1 MRSLAFVAAV
11 LLSQSAAATD
21 RVNGFDL
28 SDTLVPHGEIA
39 RGGPQKDGIPALTD
53 PAFVTAAEATFVA
66 EDDRVIG
73 VARNGLAKAY
83 PLALMNWHEIVNDR
97 FGDEEAVVVTYCP
110 LCFTGMAFEATLGGA
125 RLLFGVS
132 GLLYNSDVLL
142 YDRRTESLW
151 SQLQQQAISGP
162 MKGQRLGVVPSVN
175 TTWREW
181 RRRHPQTLVLSSET
195 GHLRHYD
202 RDPYA
207 AYDQSPD
214 IMFPVRFRAQGYH
227 PKEYVIG
234 IELDGIARAYP
245 VSELAQ
251 GPAEFG
257 DRIGKQTVIVRYDDS
272 NVSGEIRDEGGAL
285 LPFVQAYWFAW
296 YAFHPDTQVY
306 KHADVV
312 ENTP

>member
-1 MRSLAFVAAV
+1 MSTRAWVLIAAALLALPVAAE
-11 LLSQSAAATD
+11 SI
-21 RVNGFDL
+21 NGFDL
-28 SDTLVPHGEIA
+28 SDTLVPRSEIA
-39 RGGPQKDGIPALTD
+39 HGGPPRGGIPALTD
-53 PAFVTAAEATFVA
+53 PPFVSVNEATFVA

-73 VARNGLAKAY
+73 VARNGVAKAY
-83 PLALMNWHEIVNDR
+83 PLALMNYHEIVNDR
-97 FGDEEAVVVTYCP
+97 FGDEAVVVTYCP
-110 LCFTGMAFEATLGGA
+110 LCFTGMAFKATADGK

-142 YDRRTESLW
+142 YDRLSESLW
-151 SQLQQQAISGP
+151 SQLLQRAISGP
-162 MKGQRLGVVPSVN
+162 MKGQNLTVLPSVN

-181 RRRHPQTLVLSSET
+181 RRRYPQTRVLSWET

-207 AYDQSPD
+207 LYDQSPD

-234 IELDGIARAYP
+234 IELDGVARAYP
-245 VSELAQ
+245 VSELAR
-251 GPAEFG
+251 GAAEFR
-257 DRIGKQTVIVRYDDS
+257 DQIGAHTVVVHYDDF
-272 NVSGEIRDEGGAL
+272 NVSGEIRNENGAL

-306 KHADVV
+306 KHTQGG
-312 ENTP
+312 EEKP